1 MSKVQDI
8 FKESFNI
15 KWDNAS
21 YEDIHRSM
29 LSGSQV
35 RGTNLV
41 ILVLAIMICSI
52 GLNMNSTAVIIGAM
66 LISPL
71 MGCIMAMGYGLAIN
85 DLHIFRKA
93 TIGLGGQIL
102 LCIIGSSIYFA
113 ISPLTVAGSEILS
126 RTAPTLWD
134 VLIASFGGSA
144 GIIGVTRKEKS
155 NVIPGVAIATA
166 LMPPICT
173 VGFGIGNGNL
183 QIAFGALYLFFI
195 NLFFICIASY
205 LILKIVIRVPI
216 QQGLSKATYKK
227 IRIEILAIALITIT
241 PSIYWGFQSISNTVL
256 QSNVANFTEAFP
268 YDNTDIVSTDVS
280 KEDKTIQIVLVG
292 SLLSDDEITAYE
304 NTMSDYNLED
314 MTLEVTQSYA
324 IDQATLDNFEAE
336 LRSDLG
342 INLDELA
349 KLIEAKQE
357 EQALEDSKTVN
368 EEDNQDQT
376 VDSSKD
382 ETTTDGTNDITIQ

>member
-1 MSKVQDI
+1 MEKIQDV

-21 YEDIHRSM
+21 YEDIHRNM
-29 LSGSQV
+29 LSGAQV

-41 ILVLAIMICSI
+41 ILVLAIMICSV

-93 TIGLGGQIL
+93 TIGLGGQIV
-102 LCIIGSSIYFA
+102 LCVVGSSIYFA
-113 ISPLTVAGSEILS
+113 ISPLTIAGSEILS

-134 VLIASFGGSA
+134 VLIAIFGGSA

-216 QQGLSKATYKK
+216 QQGLSKATYRK
-227 IRIEILAIALITIT
+227 IRIEILAIALITIM
-241 PSIYWGFQSISNTVL
+241 PSIYWGFQSISDTIL
-256 QSNVANFTEAFP
+256 QSNVTNFTESFP
-268 YDNTDIVSTDVS
+268 YDETDIVSTDVS
-280 KEDKTIQIVLVG
+280 KEDKTIEIVLVG
-292 SLLSDDEITAYE
+292 NILSEDDITAYE
-304 NTMSDYNLED
+304 NTMKDYNLED

-324 IDQATLDNFEAE
+324 VDQATLDNFEAE

-342 INLDELA
+342 IDLDELA
-349 KLIEAKQE
+349 QLVEAKQA
-357 EQALEDSKTVN
+357 EQALEDAKAAQ
-368 EEDNQDQT
+368 EDDAQSET
-376 VDSSKD
+376 DSSD
-382 ETTTDGTNDITIQ
+382 ETTSDGTNDITIQ

>member
-1 MSKVQDI
+1 MEKIQDI

-21 YEDIHRSM
+21 NEDIHRSM

-41 ILVLAIMICSI
+41 ILVLAIMICSV

-102 LCIIGSSIYFA
+102 LCVIGSTIYFA
-113 ISPLTVAGSEILS
+113 ISPLTIAGSEILS

-134 VLIASFGGSA
+134 VLIAIFGGSA

-216 QQGLSKATYKK
+216 QQGLSKATYRK
-227 IRIEILAIALITIT
+227 IRIEILAIALITIM
-241 PSIYWGFQSISNTVL
+241 PSIYWGFESITDTIL
-256 QSNVANFTEAFP
+256 QSNVANFTESFP
-268 YDNTDIVSTDVS
+268 YEDTDIVSTEVS
-280 KEDKTIQIVLVG
+280 KDDKSIEIVLVG
-292 SLLSDDEITAYE
+292 SILSEEEITAYE
-304 NTMSDYNLED
+304 DTMKDYNLDD

-324 IDQATLDNFEAE
+324 VDQATLDNFEAE

-342 INLDELA
+342 IDLDELVQ
-349 KLIEAKQE
+349 LVEAKQA
-357 EQALEDSKTVN
+357 EQALEDAKAAQ
-368 EEDNQDQT
+368 EDDGQST
-376 VDSSKD
+376 TDSSD
-382 ETTTDGTNDITIQ
+382 DTTPDTTNDITIQ